1 MAYTREIKAIK
12 KNKNIEERFTIHW
25 WEKKKLLKDFV
36 FREEVWHFLYTD
48 YYYVIKS
55 KEQLEE
61 VHKKYK
67 RFAKKF
73 TEKAWDTPGTIKQIE
88 NIISNFEDYKEVQ
101 IMMMEWESGLE

>member
-1 MAYTREIKAIK
+1 
-12 KNKNIEERFTIHW
+12 
-25 WEKKKLLKDFV
+25 
-36 FREEVWHFLYTD
+36 
-48 YYYVIKS
+48 
-55 KEQLEE
+55 

-101 IMMMEWESGLE
+101 IMIMEWESGME